1 MSVPNIHHVQI
12 AIPPGGEPLT
22 RRFYGD
28 ILGLIEVPK
37 PENLQGRGGVWFDTG
52 TLQLHLGVDPSFRP
66 ATKAHVA
73 FQCQD
78 YPVMRERLA
87 SSGYP
92 IVDDEPLPE
101 FDRFYTSDPFGN
113 RVELLSP
120 VKLSSWT
127 DDGS

>member
-28 ILGLIEVPK
+28 ILGLAEVPK
-37 PENLQGRGGVWFDTG
+37 PENLQGRAGVWFDTG
-52 TLQLHLGVDPSFRP
+52 TIQLHLGVDPSFTP

-73 FQCQD
+73 FQCHD
-78 YPVMRERLA
+78 LHALRERLA
-87 SSGYP
+87 SSGYA
-92 IVDDEPLPE
+92 IVDDEPLPG

-120 VKLSSWT
+120 S
-127 DDGS
+127 GS